1 MKKITLWMMYLGSA
15 ACLLSGCAK
24 KELERMTDSTEEKK
38 EELLMEYKFTQNG
51 ISTVD
56 IGESREMI
64 LAFRHFNN
72 AINSKTQSNFSK
84 QLENYRKSIA
94 GTLSPTNE
102 SLRKPVAD
110 HISGLAD
117 QLYAL
122 VNSEAVSRKAQP
134 GVSGT
139 VAVSNEE
146 SRMLDE
152 KGVELGQVIQKA
164 LMGALTLDKVDYFLE
179 KSLKADNALPVAG
192 KNYTE
197 MAHCW
202 DTAYGYLGTLDVD
215 PNRLAPLFLA
225 NYIEKEAVGMQGLS
239 GINTSVYQA
248 FYKGRKAIGDHNLEE
263 VRKQVAFLRGQMAQ
277 LFSLRTVYYLRESQ
291 TFLER
296 TVSVPSEG
304 YFHSMGEALGFILAL
319 PFVKDEAGKSRI
331 TWEQAVALYDGLTQ
345 GETGVWE
352 KDRLTGVQEGSIS
365 AAIEKVHQYFH

>member
-1 MKKITLWMMYLGSA
+1 MKKITLWICMGSVV
-15 ACLLSGCAK
+15 CLLSGCAK

-56 IGESREMI
+56 IGESKEMI

-84 QLENYRKSIA
+84 QLENYRKVIA
-94 GTLSPTNE
+94 GALSPTNE
-102 SLRKPVAD
+102 ALRYLVAD
-110 HISGLAD
+110 RISGLTE

-122 VNSEAVSRKAQP
+122 VGSEAVNRKAQP

-152 KGVELGQVIQKA
+152 RGVELGQVIQKA
-164 LMGALTLDKVDYFLE
+164 LMGALTLDKVNYFLE
-179 KSLKADNALPVAG
+179 KALKADNASPVAG
-192 KNYTE
+192 KSYTE
-197 MAHCW
+197 MAHYW

-248 FYKGRKAIGDHNLEE
+248 FYKGRKAIGDNNLEE
-263 VRKQVAFLRGQMAQ
+263 VRKQAAFIRGQMLK

-319 PFVKDEAGKSRI
+319 PFVKDEAGKSRV
-331 TWEQAVALYDGLTQ
+331 TLEQAVALYDGLIQ
-345 GETGVWE
+345 NETGVWE
-352 KDRLTGVQEGSIS
+352 KERLTGVHEGSIS
-365 AAIEKVHQYFH
+365 AVIEKVHQYFN

>member
-1 MKKITLWMMYLGSA
+1 MKKITLWICMGSVV
-15 ACLLSGCAK
+15 CLLSGCAK

-56 IGESREMI
+56 IGESKEMI

-84 QLENYRKSIA
+84 QLENYRKVIA
-94 GTLSPTNE
+94 GALSPTNE
-102 SLRKPVAD
+102 ALRYLVAD
-110 HISGLAD
+110 RISGLTE

-122 VNSEAVSRKAQP
+122 VGSEAVNRKAQP

-152 KGVELGQVIQKA
+152 RGVELGQVIQKA
-164 LMGALTLDKVDYFLE
+164 LMGALTLDKVNYFLE
-179 KSLKADNALPVAG
+179 KALKADNASPMAG

-197 MAHCW
+197 MAHYW

-248 FYKGRKAIGDHNLEE
+248 FYKGRKAIGDNNLEE
-263 VRKQVAFLRGQMAQ
+263 VRKQAAFIRGQMLK

-319 PFVKDEAGKSRI
+319 PFVKDEAGKSRV
-331 TWEQAVALYDGLTQ
+331 TLEQAAALYDGLIQ
-345 GETGVWE
+345 NETGVWE
-352 KDRLTGVQEGSIS
+352 KERLTGVHEGSIS
-365 AAIEKVHQYFH
+365 AAIEKVHQYFN

>member
-1 MKKITLWMMYLGSA
+1 MGSVI
-15 ACLLSGCAK
+15 CLLSGCAK

-56 IGESREMI
+56 IGESKEMI

-84 QLENYRKSIA
+84 QLESYRNVIA
-94 GTLSPTNE
+94 GALSPTDE
-102 SLRKPVAD
+102 ALRKPVAD
-110 HISGLAD
+110 RISGLAD

-122 VNSEAVSRKAQP
+122 VGSEAASRKAQP

-164 LMGALTLDKVDYFLE
+164 LMGALTLDKVNYFLE
-179 KSLKADNALPVAG
+179 KALKADNASPVAG

-202 DTAYGYLGTLDVD
+202 DIAYGYLGTLDVD

-248 FYKGRKAIGDHNLEE
+248 FTRDGRPLETTIWRKCGSRWFLFVDRCSSCFPCVRYIICGKARHFWNGRSRCRAKVTSIPW
-263 VRKQVAFLRGQMAQ
+263 
-277 LFSLRTVYYLRESQ
+277 
-291 TFLER
+291 ER
-296 TVSVPSEG
+296 
-304 YFHSMGEALGFILAL
+304 HLGLSW
-319 PFVKDEAGKSRI
+319 PF
-331 TWEQAVALYDGLTQ
+331 
-345 GETGVWE
+345 
-352 KDRLTGVQEGSIS
+352 RL
-365 AAIEKVHQYFH
+365 

>member
-1 MKKITLWMMYLGSA
+1 MKKITLWICMGSVI
-15 ACLLSGCAK
+15 CLLSGCAK

-56 IGESREMI
+56 IGESKEMI

-84 QLENYRKSIA
+84 QLESYRNVIA
-94 GTLSPTNE
+94 GALSPTDE
-102 SLRKPVAD
+102 ALRKPVAD
-110 HISGLAD
+110 RISGLAD

-122 VNSEAVSRKAQP
+122 VSSEAASRKAQP

-164 LMGALTLDKVDYFLE
+164 LMGALTLDKVNYFLE
-179 KSLKADNALPVAG
+179 KALKADNALPVAG

-202 DTAYGYLGTLDVD
+202 DIAYGYLGTLDVD

-263 VRKQVAFLRGQMAQ
+263 VRKQVAFLRGQMLK